1 MNLKKRPIKKIYEYD
16 WWYDH
21 LRYIVDAY
29 IFGSFRKIRYEG
41 LEQIP
46 KDGSVIFS
54 PNHCNA
60 LMDPFAVL
68 AMDHS
73 RKVFVARA
81 DIFRN
86 PVLRKIL
93 TFLRIMPINR
103 VRDGF
108 RSVLRSEDTI
118 EKSVEVLRNGIP
130 FCILPEG
137 THRPMHSLLPLG
149 KGISRIAAGA
159 AAQLGASR
167 PVYIVPVG
175 CEYGDYFRFRSTLL
189 VTVGKPIDI
198 TALIA
203 ADPACPE
210 PELYLRIRE
219 RTADAMKQLIVYI
232 PDDEDYD
239 AIWELARLSSGTVPE
254 RKLRARLD
262 ANRKAAETLTR
273 LRDESPE
280 EARRL
285 FEKAA
290 AFGAARK
297 RARISLHT
305 VHTRSPL
312 ASALG
317 RTLLTLLWLPLALV
331 LGAASLPAW
340 GIGEILASRVE
351 DRSFRN
357 SFRCGV
363 IILVWTL
370 MLLAG
375 GITLFC
381 TLKWYWALAA
391 LALLVPAPMLTYDY
405 FEQVRRA
412 ASAWRYFCNG
422 TLRRQT
428 EQLKQELKKWNL

>member
-1 MNLKKRPIKKIYEYD
+1 MKKIYEYD

-29 IFGSFRKIRYEG
+29 IHGSFKKIRYEG
-41 LEQIP
+41 LAHIP
-46 KDGSVIFS
+46 QDGAVIFA

-86 PVLRKIL
+86 PVIRKIL
-93 TFLRIMPINR
+93 TFLKIMPINR

-118 EKSVEVLRNGIP
+118 EKSIEVLRNGIP

-137 THRPMHSLLPLG
+137 THRSMHSLLPLG

-159 AAQLGASR
+159 DRQIGDGR
-167 PVYIVPVG
+167 HVYIVPVG
-175 CEYGDYFRFRSTLL
+175 CEYGDYYRYRSTLL
-189 VTVGKPIDI
+189 VTVGEAVDV
-198 TALIA
+198 TALVAERPDI
-203 ADPACPE
+203 PE
-210 PELYLRIRE
+210 PELNLRIRDL
-219 RTADAMKQLIVYI
+219 TAEAMKRLIVYI
-232 PDDEDYD
+232 PDDADYE
-239 AIWELARLSSGTVPE
+239 AVWELAKLSSGSVPE
-254 RKLRARLD
+254 RHLRERLN
-262 ANRKAAETLTR
+262 ANRKAAETLDG
-273 LRDESPE
+273 LRRDAPE
-280 EARRL
+280 EARSL
-285 FEKAA
+285 LAKAA
-290 AFGAARK
+290 AFAQERRK
-297 RARISLHT
+297 ARISLHT
-305 VHTRSPL
+305 VHTRKPL
-312 ASALG
+312 GSAL
-317 RTLLTLLWLPLALV
+317 RRSLLTLVWMPLALV

-340 GIGEILASRVE
+340 GVGEWLASRME

-370 MLLAG
+370 LLIAWAVV
-375 GITLFC
+375 LFC
-381 TLKWYWALAA
+381 KLKWYWALAL
-391 LALLVPAPMLTYDY
+391 LALLVPAPMLTYDW
-405 FEQVRRA
+405 FEQVRRT
-412 ASAWRYFCNG
+412 ASSWRYLCNRSI
-422 TLRRQT
+422 RRQT